1 MAVSG
6 GALRASGDQETRGLL
21 LGAPP
26 SQRRTEIRLDLPRV
40 DLGQAGP
47 DSVIQPLSHAG
58 RDMRPPVR
66 PEDVVEAKRI
76 RFSEWSR
83 RYVLRLAATDA
94 VIGGVLSAALA
105 AYSNTLSGRGLGTV
119 AVLALVGATLWTAA
133 IGMARGYQRGRVG
146 FGSDELRSVLQA
158 GVGLVFVGAFPAG
171 LLQQTALLKLVVVGT
186 PAAVFLSLVARYV
199 ARKALHHR
207 QATGQHMRHVI
218 VVGNSAAARELKQRL
233 DREPHGGMKVVG
245 VCTPHHEG
253 RVATDLGMPVLGDL
267 GDVADVVRRYGC
279 DAVAVTSDDATR
291 HTYLRELSWS
301 LEGTGVEMLVDPG
314 LIEVAGPRMHI
325 RPLLG
330 FPLLHVEEPH
340 FTGWRRLLKRSADV
354 ALTGIGLLLALPLLV
369 AIAAAI
375 KLQDGGPIFFKQT
388 RVGQSG
394 KPFTM
399 YKFRSMVID
408 AEARKSALMAMN
420 EGKGGLFK
428 VTRDPRITR
437 LGHFL
442 RDYSLDELPQLWN
455 VLNGT
460 MSLVGPRPH
469 LESELAQMPSH
480 AARRSLVTP
489 GLTGLWQVSGRSDLE
504 GDDAVRL
511 DLRYVENWSLTM
523 DLMIL
528 WKTGFAVLA
537 KRGAR

>member
-1 MAVSG
+1 MAVLSS
-6 GALRASGDQETRGLL
+6 ALRASGDRETR
-21 LGAPP
+21 
-26 SQRRTEIRLDLPRV
+26 DLQLVANTHWETGSGFQIHTDGPT
-40 DLGQAGP
+40 QAQTARSEVPATVGS
-47 DSVIQPLSHAG
+47 DTH
-58 RDMRPPVR
+58 VR
-66 PEDVVEAKRI
+66 PEDVVEAKRV
-76 RFSEWSR
+76 RFSQWSR
-83 RYVLRLAATDA
+83 RYVLRLALTDA
-94 VIGGVLSAALA
+94 VIGGLLAAALA
-105 AYSNTLSGRGLGTV
+105 AYSNTLSRQGPGTV
-119 AVLALVGATLWTAA
+119 LVLALAGAGLWVAAVGL
-133 IGMARGYQRGRVG
+133 ARGYHRGRVG
-146 FGSDELRSVLQA
+146 FGSDELRSVLHA

-171 LLQQTALLKLVVVGT
+171 LLQETALLKLVVVGT
-186 PAAVFLSLVARYV
+186 PAAVFLSLVGRYV
-199 ARKALHHR
+199 ARKSLHR
-207 QATGQHMRHVI
+207 QQATGRNMRHVV
-218 VVGNSAAARELKQRL
+218 VVGSPGAAKELKERL

-245 VCTPHHEG
+245 VCTPRQEG
-253 RVATDLGMPVLGDL
+253 RLAANLGMPVLGEL
-267 GDVADVVRRYGC
+267 GDVAGVVRRYGC

-291 HTYLRELSWS
+291 HNYLRELSWS

-314 LIEVAGPRMHI
+314 LVEIAGPRMHI

-340 FTGWRRLLKRSADV
+340 FTGWRRLLKRSADIL
-354 ALTGIGLLLALPLLV
+354 LTSLGILMILPLLLA
-369 AIAAAI
+369 ISAAI
-375 KLQDGGPIFFKQT
+375 KLQDGGPIFFRQS

-394 KPFTM
+394 KPFMM
-399 YKFRSMVID
+399 YKFRSMVVD
-408 AEARKSALMAMN
+408 AEARKAELMAIN

-428 VTRDPRITR
+428 LSDDPRITR
-437 LGHFL
+437 LGQFL

-528 WKTGFAVLA
+528 WKTGFAVVA